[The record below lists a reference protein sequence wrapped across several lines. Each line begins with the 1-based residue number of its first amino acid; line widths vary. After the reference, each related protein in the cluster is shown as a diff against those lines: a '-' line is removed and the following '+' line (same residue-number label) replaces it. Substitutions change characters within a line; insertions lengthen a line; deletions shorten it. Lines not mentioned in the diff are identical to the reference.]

1 MASEVKIKIAIDDDG
16 TLSLIGAKA
25 KKAGESLD
33 DVGKSTDNLAKKRGN
48 YNKLEKGAAQMTSNS
63 TKAFAKQA
71 QTIGGG
77 LVPAYAILAS
87 NVFALSAAFN
97 FFKQAADVSLL
108 EQSQVAYATNTGV
121 ALSSI
126 TQRLRDASGAMLGFR
141 EAGEAAAIG
150 LAKGFSPSQLEA
162 LAEGARKASTALG
175 RGFQDSFDRLIRGAS
190 KAEPE
195 LLDELGI
202 TLRLEEATQ
211 RYADSI
217 GRNRDELNA
226 YQRSQAVLIET
237 QRQLNK
243 NFGDVESATN
253 PFVRLLK
260 TFEDIVKA
268 ATQFLLPAFEGFA
281 NILNRSA
288 GAAIAAFGLLALG
301 IFKTIAPMD
310 VVQKKLDGI
319 RENAATNL
327 EEATKSFDKYKQKIV
342 ETGKTLEETRKQGSL
357 GAQSALSGYKGD
369 SATLKKLKAGTPVG
383 KGDLQQLDK
392 MLKGAERQIAQSG
405 KITTGKLKGF
415 NSQQLADLRQNYQKM
430 GAVQET
436 WTSKTIQ
443 QFKKV
448 DLQAKKT
455 FASVKKRG
463 TSAFLGL
470 AKVAQKAGGILDKA
484 LSFAG
489 FIGVII
495 LISDMVAVLMDS
507 PFTIAIGFAKM
518 ADTIVNV
525 INRMV
530 NFVSRPFLGMVD
542 SFIDAFASV
551 KPRMAMIANGIVKI
565 FLTMVDGLVNTLS
578 TVGNAVIEVA
588 NKFRGDDKQI
598 QLIDTSNLRNTIE
611 IFDET
616 TPAASNLA
624 GAYEDL
630 NVATDTYQNLVR
642 NSDTGA
648 LLFERQEEARI
659 TKQSAD
665 SLSEYNK
672 VLVKS
677 AEATRN
683 TIQGMKDQEDPIKR
697 ARMAFENLRSVDV
710 PGLYKKIFKEQ
721 TRQVTALDGTKKMVT
736 EYVMS
741 EQDREKALSDLKV
754 TLEAVGKISPQ
765 MGKALADATLQG
777 ADGLNDMGKQVVD
790 TAVQLAFFEESI
802 DSASMKI
809 KDDLASGSI
818 GKAIEFLEQMGQ
830 AATDSGKNIDNLTS
844 TGGNL
849 ESFQE
854 RFEQL
859 FGKDSDL
866 TASGVLVT
874 LKGIKE
880 TTDALTLSN
889 AGLAGMS
896 SKNKTIIEEQLKTVE
911 NQNKLT
917 LINLQLQQKITAE
930 KRRELQLAKD
940 LLDIEQ
946 RMIGVKQRKRVIDR
960 VGGAAGVGSTG
971 KLALQNAADI
981 RQANAMIEAS
991 EKAKIEI
998 FLKAFEADRGM
1009 TASEEARI
1017 ASLDGLIAS
1026 TEAGVSAIR
1035 DAAISDTFAA
1045 LAEDFAKL
1053 GPEGQVLSSLASG
1066 MSVVVDVAEM
1076 AKEGF
1081 EGTAEKAAAAAAM
1094 IGAVASIASASSAQ
1108 RVAAIDKEIKAE
1120 KDRDGKSK
1128 QSVARIQQLE
1138 KKKEAVQRKAF
1149 NVNKKLMMA
1158 QTIAS
1163 TAAGMAGVLSSTKD
1177 PFFTGPMA
1185 IAFAGIIAAMG
1196 AASLATIAGTSFQG
1210 GGSTPSAAGPASI
1223 SAGDRR
1229 SSIDISK
1236 SRGGASE
1243 LAYLRGGQGTGGP
1256 ENFQPAFT
1264 GYKNRNYGGRTG
1276 FMVGEQGPELF
1287 VPERQGSIIPA
1298 DDTEQLMGGGSNV
1311 TFNIN
1316 TIDASGV
1323 EDVLVAQQGN
1333 IIGMLRTAANSYG
1346 QDFFESVDESVYTT
1360 PAVGRA

>member
-25 KKAGESLD
+25 KQAGEKLD
-33 DVGKSTDNLAKKRGN
+33 DVGKSTDKLGKKRGN
-48 YNKLEKGAAQMTSNS
+48 YNKLEKGAAQITSNS

-97 FFKQAADVSLL
+97 FFKQAADVQLL
-108 EQSQVAYATNTGV
+108 EQSQVAFATNTGV

-243 NFGDVESATN
+243 NFGEVESATN

-268 ATQFLLPAFEGFA
+268 ATQFLLPAFEGLA

-288 GAAIAAFGLLALG
+288 GAAIAAFGLLALS
-301 IFKTIAPMD
+301 IFKSIAPMD
-310 VVQKKLDGI
+310 IVQQKLDGI
-319 RENAATNL
+319 RENAASNL
-327 EEATKSFDKYKQKIV
+327 EDATKNFDKYKEKII
-342 ETGKTLEETRKQGSL
+342 ETGKTLEETRKQGAL
-357 GAQSALSGYKGD
+357 GAQQALSGYKGD

-392 MLKGAERQIAQSG
+392 MLTAAERQIEQSG

-415 NSQQLADLRQNYQKM
+415 NATQLKDLRQNYQKM
-430 GAVQET
+430 SATRVTFVGRTVD
-436 WTSKTIQ
+436 S
-443 QFKKV
+443 FKRIE
-448 DLQAKKT
+448 LSARKT
-455 FASVKKRG
+455 FASMKKRG

-470 AKVAQKAGGILDKA
+470 ATVAQKAGGLMDKA
-484 LSFAG
+484 LSLAG
-489 FIGVII
+489 FVGIII
-495 LISDMVAVLMDS
+495 LLKDMVGVLIDS
-507 PFTIAIGFAKM
+507 PFTIALGFAKM
-518 ADTIVNV
+518 ADTIVNLV
-525 INRMV
+525 SRMI

-542 SFIDAFASV
+542 GFIDAFSSV
-551 KPRMAMIANGIVKI
+551 RPAMAKIANGIVKL
-565 FLTMVDGLVNTLS
+565 FLTMIDGVMNTLS
-578 TVGNAVIEVA
+578 TVSNAVIDVV
-588 NKFRGDDKQI
+588 NKFRDDDNQI
-598 QLIDTSNLRNTIE
+598 QLIDNSNLRNTIQ

-616 TPAASNLA
+616 APAASNLA
-624 GAYEDL
+624 GAYQDL
-630 NVATDTYQNLVR
+630 NTESSKYETLLR
-642 NSDTGA
+642 NSDAGA
-648 LLFERQEEARI
+648 FAYAKQEEARY

-665 SLSEYNK
+665 ALAEYNK
-672 VLVKS
+672 VLIKS
-677 AEATRN
+677 AEATRS
-683 TIQGMKDQEDPIKR
+683 TIQGIEDQEDPIKK

-710 PGLYKKIFKEQ
+710 PGLYNKIFQEQ
-721 TRQVTALDGTKKMVT
+721 TRQVTALDGSKKMIT

-741 EQDREKALSDLKV
+741 EKDREKALADLKV

-765 MGKALADATLQG
+765 MGEALAAATLES
-777 ADGLNDMGKQVVD
+777 AEGLKSMGKQVVD
-790 TAVQLAFFEESI
+790 TAVQMAFFEESI
-802 DSASMKI
+802 GTASTKI

-830 AATDSGKNIDNLTS
+830 AARDSGKNIDDLTGTS
-844 TGGNL
+844 GNL
-849 ESFQE
+849 EAFQE

-859 FGKDSDL
+859 FGKDSEL

-880 TTDALTLSN
+880 TTDALILSN
-889 AGLAGMS
+889 AGLVGMS
-896 SKNKTIIEEQLKTVE
+896 SKNKTIIEEQLKTLE
-911 NQNKLT
+911 NQNKIT
-917 LINLQLQQKITAE
+917 LINLQLQQQITAE

-940 LLDIEQ
+940 LLNIEQ
-946 RMIGVKQRKRVIDR
+946 RMIEVKQRRRVIDR

-981 RQANAMIEAS
+981 RQANAVIEAS
-991 EKAKIEI
+991 EKAKVEI
-998 FLKAFEADRGM
+998 FLKAFEANRAM

-1017 ASLDGLIAS
+1017 ASLDGVIES
-1026 TEAGVSAIR
+1026 TKAGVAAIQET
-1035 DAAISDTFAA
+1035 AISDTFSA

-1053 GPEGQVLSSLASG
+1053 GPEGEVLSSLSAG
-1066 MSVVVDVAEM
+1066 MATVVDVANM
-1076 AKEGF
+1076 AKDGF

-1108 RVAAIDKEIKAE
+1108 RVAAIDAEIKAE
-1120 KDRDGKSK
+1120 KDRDGKSA
-1128 QSVARIQQLE
+1128 QSVAKIQQLE

-1163 TAAGMAGVLSSTKD
+1163 TAAGMAGA
-1177 PFFTGPMA
+1177 MA
-1185 IAFAGIIAAMG
+1185 IKTPYEFPIGLVAAGIVAAMG
-1196 AASLATIAGTSFQG
+1196 AVALATIAGTSFQG
-1210 GGSTPSAAGPASI
+1210 GGSAPSAPGPSSI
-1223 SAGDRR
+1223 SVGDRR

-1236 SRGGASE
+1236 SRGGAGE
-1243 LAYLRGGQGTGGP
+1243 LAYLRGGQGVGGP